1 MVGEFGMEDV
11 YIPADESAEDE
22 VSAFNDSE
30 KLVEK
35 YMEYAAKETKVQVS
49 YNFRCIGLM
58 FCLAIQRVHWQ
69 ANLNGFFLE
78 FTSQTC
84 MS

>member
-11 YIPADESAEDE
+11 YIPADDSAKDE

-69 ANLNGFFLE
+69 ANFEGIL
-78 FTSQTC
+78 S
-84 MS
+84 

>member
-1 MVGEFGMEDV
+1 MEDV
-11 YIPADESAEDE
+11 YIPADDSAKDE
-22 VSAFNDSE
+22 VSAFKDSE

-58 FCLAIQRVHWQ
+58 FCLAI
-69 ANLNGFFLE
+69 
-78 FTSQTC
+78 
-84 MS
+84 